1 MSNQQLYNTHRA
13 NGVPHDEAAA
23 ALGVSNDQARMLKS
37 RFNKAT
43 KLANGGIVPNASIVS
58 NTQPGETET
67 IVPAS
72 VVRKILKNTPTKS
85 RPKLPD
91 IVTLRNFAIAG
102 LLVSVIVGHSALVW
116 YDCGQMWGIP
126 GAIGGGVTF
135 LIVLAALLLAS
146 DETKPRTS
154 DTALWFVFFIDV
166 AAWFVHFPT
175 FKKYADIGNIETGM
189 FAGFL
194 CACSFAALYIFRD
207 SKLD

>member
-1 MSNQQLYNTHRA
+1 M
-13 NGVPHDEAAA
+13 
-23 ALGVSNDQARMLKS
+23 GVSSDAARMLKS
-37 RFNKAT
+37 RYNKANNPGSST
-43 KLANGGIVPNASIVS
+43 PQKAKAAAEDWKKANPALIDEYHLHVEPKRERAERQPV
-58 NTQPGETET
+58 TQPKQKR
-67 IVPAS
+67 V
-72 VVRKILKNTPTKS
+72 
-85 RPKLPD
+85 KLPD
-91 IVTLRNFAIAG
+91 AATLRNFAIAG

-126 GAIGGGVTF
+126 GVIGGGVTF

-154 DTALWFVFFIDV
+154 DTALWFVFFIDI
-166 AAWFVHFPT
+166 AAWFVHYPT

>member
-37 RFNKAT
+37 RYNKANNPT
-43 KLANGGIVPNASIVS
+43 ENKRMPKIPDVPAGVRGYAEKNGVAMMGAAV
-58 NTQPGETET
+58 TQPKQKR
-67 IVPAS
+67 V
-72 VVRKILKNTPTKS
+72 
-85 RPKLPD
+85 KLPD
-91 IVTLRNFAIAG
+91 VATLRNIAIAG

-154 DTALWFVFFIDV
+154 SNSLWFVALIDT
-166 AAWFVHFPT
+166 AAFFVHVPT
-175 FKKYADIGNIETGM
+175 FEKHANIGPIETRA
-189 FAGFL
+189 FAFFL
-194 CACSFAALYIFRD
+194 CACSFVALYLFRD